1 MVPAAPVMT
10 WTVNQDNWMWWLL
23 DRNLVRDHQGGK
35 DVVSSARVL
44 DAVITDDPRQFRA
57 ACERWEDELDGKR
70 ERPRLGLVS
79 CVRSVWGDGWE
90 AAKFTLLWVVLQAVR
105 RFSKRLDT
113 LPDVMKRKIQ

>member
-10 WTVNQDNWMWWLL
+10 WTVNQDNWMRWLL
-23 DRNLVRDHQGGK
+23 DRNLDRDRQGGK

-70 ERPRLGLVS
+70 ERPRLGLVG
-79 CVRSVWGDGWE
+79 CVRSGWGDGWE

>member
-1 MVPAAPVMT
+1 
-10 WTVNQDNWMWWLL
+10 MWWLL